1 MRGAREQIARSGR
14 LERQPPGTGRIT
26 SAPRS
31 GIRLPPASGEKLS
44 QPRWAV
50 ALAELEAAGRAGT
63 VRGAR
68 GEMSSRRW
76 IRRLPA
82 LAAGSEIAAGK
93 LKQVWQRGSQYR
105 RYRQSYVV

>member
-1 MRGAREQIARSGR
+1 MRMGRTMRKGGGWLARSAR
-14 LERQPPGTGRIT
+14 AVCTEWPPSTAAARHW
-26 SAPRS
+26 ADH
-31 GIRLPPASGEKLS
+31 IRAEKRH
-44 QPRWAV
+44 QT